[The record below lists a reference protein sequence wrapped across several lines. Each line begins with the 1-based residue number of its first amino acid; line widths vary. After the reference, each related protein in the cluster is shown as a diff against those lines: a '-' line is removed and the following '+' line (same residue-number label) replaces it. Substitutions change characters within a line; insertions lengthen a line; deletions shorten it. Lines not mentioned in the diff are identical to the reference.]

1 MRLSLKNVGKIAQA
15 DIELNGITVIA
26 GENDTGKSTISRALF
41 CAFNSL
47 YQKDEKIL
55 EQRRSFIKIR
65 LENFL
70 ERILFEQN
78 REVFLL
84 QKSEIL
90 KSWNEKIEKFTEEL
104 LKNKDYFI
112 KNKSILNERVKN
124 FYLQNKPEVKKQN
137 EKNSE
142 DLDKKYLLNSEYEN
156 IYKSISIPDEVIF
169 IFLSEERFKNE
180 FYNQTNNVD
189 FIKKIA
195 EFNLSIKNKSIVFL
209 FDNNELI
216 QVKGSFS
223 LSKEAI
229 YIDDPFV
236 LDTLGRKSFSG
247 LEIYFSHREYLKR
260 KLSLKGKESVLKEII
275 TKEKLSAITEKIN
288 SVCDGEMVE
297 VEGNEFGYKRK
308 NLDAV
313 LYIKNISAGLKT
325 FVVLKTLL
333 MNGSLEENGT
343 LILDEPEIHLHPAW
357 QLVFAESIV
366 LIQKK
371 FGMHILLNT
380 HSPYFLNAIE
390 VYAARHGIADKC
402 KYYLAENSDK
412 GAVFKD
418 VSTSIN
424 AIYKKLARPFQ
435 DLENERYP
443 ND

>member
-1 MRLSLKNVGKIAQA
+1 MRLSLKNVGKVAEA

-104 LKNKDYFI
+104 LKNKDFFI
-112 KNKSILNERVKN
+112 KNKNILNERVKN
-124 FYLQNKPEVKKQN
+124 FYLQNKPEIKKQN

-156 IYKSISIPDEVIF
+156 IYKSISIPDKT
-169 IFLSEERFKNE
+169 IFLFLAEDKFNE
-180 FYNQTNNVD
+180 
-189 FIKKIA
+189 
-195 EFNLSIKNKSIVFL
+195 EFNNQINNIYNYDNFSEIKLSIKNKNIYFFV
-209 FDNNELI
+209 DENNLENI
-216 QVKGSFS
+216 KDAFS
-223 LSKEAI
+223 LNTEAI

-236 LDTLGRKSFSG
+236 LDEIANKLLSD
-247 LEIYFSHREYLKR
+247 LEIYSRHRNDLKR
-260 KLSLKGKESVLKEII
+260 KFSLNSKKTIVENII
-275 TKEKLSAITEKIN
+275 TNEKLSLILNIIN
-288 SVCDGEMVE
+288 SVCNGEIVE
-297 VEGNEFGYKRK
+297 IEKNKFGYKKK
-308 NLDAV
+308 NSDAI
-313 LYIKNISAGLKT
+313 LNIENISAGLKT
-325 FVVLKTLL
+325 FFIIQKLL
-333 MNGSLEENGT
+333 LNGSLEENGT

-357 QLVFAESIV
+357 QLVFAELIV
-366 LIQKK
+366 LIQKE

-402 KYYLAENSDK
+402 KYYLAENSDR
-412 GAVFKD
+412 GAVFTD
-418 VSTSIN
+418 VSNSIN